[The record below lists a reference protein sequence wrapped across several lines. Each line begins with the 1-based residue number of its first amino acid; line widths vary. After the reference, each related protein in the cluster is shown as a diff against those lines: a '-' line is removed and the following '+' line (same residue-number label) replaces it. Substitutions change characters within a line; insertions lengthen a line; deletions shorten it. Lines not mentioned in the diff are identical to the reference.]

1 MFQGLELFRDYLQL
15 TQSYMIIILYH
26 NDTLFMQKAITA
38 HEHINI
44 YSLQTCRIASYT
56 DIMLLSYSYFL
67 TYYAHSING
76 RGALYINLKNICIH
90 IQMNC
95 SRQSRIHCIYNE
107 IKPDQ

>member
-1 MFQGLELFRDYLQL
+1 MNVLPGNTD
-15 TQSYMIIILYH
+15 T
-26 NDTLFMQKAITA
+26 DTLFMQKAITA

-76 RGALYINLKNICIH
+76 RGALYINLKTYTHTNELLKTNSH
-90 IQMNC
+90 TL
-95 SRQSRIHCIYNE
+95 YNE